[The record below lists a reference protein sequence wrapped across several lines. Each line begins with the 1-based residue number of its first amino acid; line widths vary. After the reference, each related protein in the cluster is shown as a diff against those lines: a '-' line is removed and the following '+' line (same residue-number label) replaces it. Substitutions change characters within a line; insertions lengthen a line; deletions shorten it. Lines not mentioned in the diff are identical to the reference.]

1 MFGGKSVE
9 DEPVREKIVD
19 AHTYSVTLDDVQSFT
34 AYDIRI
40 AGVTKRGEGV
50 YSKQMVQGKQTSRN
64 QNKHNIRAGIF
75 GQSSVKL

>member
-1 MFGGKSVE
+1 MVGGKSVE

-19 AHTYSVTLDDVQSFT
+19 ADTYSVTLDDVQSFT

-64 QNKHNIRAGIF
+64 QNKHKIRAGILQ
-75 GQSSVKL
+75 G

>member
-1 MFGGKSVE
+1 MVGGKSVE

-64 QNKHNIRAGIF
+64 QNKHNIGAGIF
-75 GQSSVKL
+75 GQSCVKL